1 VTIDQAVE
9 LLELSPPCDLRAIQL
24 ARRRMAKRWHPDRAA
39 ADQRIVHER
48 QMKSVNSAADLLQ
61 MRVEADG
68 PITAVDVKVSAAV
81 YRETQ
86 AEAGR
91 RAYEAQERQAPGR
104 RAGTQAERSIV
115 YRYVR
120 SATYPEW
127 GVGSVVDVRF
137 TGEGDD
143 IQRWARVEFATG
155 TFTLP
160 LDNLTFVDF
169 RQHEQGA
176 ERTERFLVAARDAIA
191 RREHRIAIQRLT
203 YARDSSPRNPEVLRL
218 LASEYRAVRQLNEA
232 GRAVRDWI
240 RAEPYNPAAHR
251 LAAGIYEDM
260 GARDLADDAA
270 RAAQEAERHRPRPAP
285 ASLPRRRRRRRR
297 SRRRAA

>member
-1 VTIDQAVE
+1 
-9 LLELSPPCDLRAIQL
+9 
-24 ARRRMAKRWHPDRAA
+24 
-39 ADQRIVHER
+39 
-48 QMKSVNSAADLLQ
+48 MKSVNSAADLLQ
-61 MRVEADG
+61 LRVEADG
-68 PITAVDVKVSAAV
+68 PITAVDVTVSAAAH
-81 YRETQ
+81 RERQ

-91 RAYEAQERQAPGR
+91 RAYEAQERRAPGR
-104 RAGTQAERSIV
+104 RAGTEAERSIV

-143 IQRWARVEFATG
+143 IQRWARVEFAAG

-169 RQHEQGA
+169 RQHEKEA

-191 RREHRIAIQRLT
+191 RQEHAIAIQRLT
-203 YARDSSPRNPEVLRL
+203 YARDSSPRHPEVLRL
-218 LASEYRAVRQLNEA
+218 LASEYRAVRRLNEA
-232 GRAVRDWI
+232 ARAVRDWI
-240 RAEPYNPAAHR
+240 RAEPYNPAAHG

-270 RAAQEAERHRPRPAP
+270 RAARAAERHRPRPGP

-297 SRRRAA
+297 ARRRAA